1 MDYESKKGKVLK
13 ETKNVILTIFSAFLS
28 GFALHVFVYKNNFAP
43 SGIDGI
49 ATMVQQL
56 TGLNAGVVS
65 LMINI
70 PLLIAAF
77 FVLNK
82 KYVYYTVLHTVI
94 ASGVIY
100 LLSAINFYQFVTETD
115 KITVAVFSG
124 ILLGVRTGIMLRVGA
139 SSGGIDVIASM
150 VKEKTPGIDIEK
162 IISGICYVIIGLSYF
177 VYGDLLCILLSIV
190 QMFVFEKAAA
200 FILKDTRNAVKFE
213 IITKEPEKL
222 RDDIICNLKH
232 GATLIQSK
240 GMFTNEE
247 STIVVTIVNTR
258 QVPEFLQIIKKYPD
272 TFVYYT
278 DVTGVN
284 GNFRWGRDEQAK

>member
-13 ETKNVILTIFSAFLS
+13 EAKNVILTVFSAFLS
-28 GFALHVFVYKNNFAP
+28 GFALHVFVYKINCAP

-82 KYVYYTVLHTVI
+82 KYVYYTVLHTII

-115 KITVAVFSG
+115 KITVAVFS
-124 ILLGVRTGIMLRVGA
+124 
-139 SSGGIDVIASM
+139 
-150 VKEKTPGIDIEK
+150 
-162 IISGICYVIIGLSYF
+162 
-177 VYGDLLCILLSIV
+177 
-190 QMFVFEKAAA
+190 
-200 FILKDTRNAVKFE
+200 
-213 IITKEPEKL
+213 
-222 RDDIICNLKH
+222 
-232 GATLIQSK
+232 
-240 GMFTNEE
+240 
-247 STIVVTIVNTR
+247 
-258 QVPEFLQIIKKYPD
+258 
-272 TFVYYT
+272 
-278 DVTGVN
+278 
-284 GNFRWGRDEQAK
+284 